1 VIIAYLQVLNNEDL
15 VAVAR
20 QQVEAA
26 RKQVERLEILNRQ
39 GAITPSQL
47 YELSGQ
53 MKENEL
59 AVINSQNAVESAK
72 LAWLQLMNQPY
83 DTNIRLE
90 RVDAASMLQAPAETA
105 TAVYTKALDR
115 LATIRAA
122 DQRQKSADAALK
134 AARGAM
140 YPTLLFS
147 GNLNTN
153 YSSIAT
159 RDILLNTTE
168 VPTSNY
174 VVVNGSQ
181 LPVFVK
187 RDQYALERIRYGNQ
201 LESNLFS
208 NIGLTLRLPLFNS
221 FQSRNRIR
229 LAQIDYKSAQL
240 IGESVRVEV
249 RQQVEQ
255 AHLNAVNAWNRYNV
269 LTQQVDFFKEAFR
282 IAEVRF
288 NAGVGNSIDY
298 VLAKTN
304 YDRANLNLVMA
315 KYDYL
320 FRRQVLS
327 FYTGEK

>member
-1 VIIAYLQVLNNEDL
+1 
-15 VAVAR
+15 
-20 QQVEAA
+20 
-26 RKQVERLEILNRQ
+26 VERLEILNRQ

-72 LAWLQLMNQPY
+72 LALLQLMNQPY

-105 TAVYTKALDR
+105 SAVYAKALDQ
-115 LATIRAA
+115 LAAIRAA

-181 LPVFVK
+181 LPVFAK